1 MRKCSAVI
9 CILVLLLVTATVA
22 QAVDVQMYIDTGPDV
37 WNTTLFSAWTP
48 GAYAAAADGTYVNM
62 GGGTYPGTTVFI
74 AEEAIV
80 YSWGDNG
87 NMLLWTFWIPGKTTT
102 ELTGNIQYR
111 YRADWEGVEYTYG
124 WYDIPNT
131 SRANAWQDY
140 TNSANVSGVVGAI
153 GCAWE
158 VTGDYS
164 DVEQLA
170 ADMYAYQTYFAADI
184 QVREDAES
192 SWETYTLTGQLT
204 PEPTGIIALL
214 AGLCGVVSYRRFRK

>member
-1 MRKCSAVI
+1 MKKISAVI
-9 CILVLLLVTATVA
+9 CICVMLLAAATAA
-22 QAVDVQMYIDTGPDV
+22 QAVNVQMYIDTGPDY

-62 GGGTYPGTTVFI
+62 SGGTYPGTTIFV

-102 ELTGNIQYR
+102 ELAGNIQYR

-124 WYDIPNT
+124 WYDIP
-131 SRANAWQDY
+131 SSGANIWQDY
-140 TNSANVSGVVGAI
+140 INSSSVSGVVGAI

-164 DVEQLA
+164 DVESLA
-170 ADMYAYQTYFAADI
+170 ADMYTYQTYFAADL
-184 QVREDAES
+184 QVREDSES
-192 SWETYTLTGQLT
+192 AWETYTLTGQLA
-204 PEPTGIIALL
+204 PEPTSIIALL
-214 AGLCGVVSYRRFRK
+214 AGLCSIAGYRKFKK